1 MKIPV
6 QGGRTGLHFN
16 MTPMIDVVFLLI
28 IFFLVSSH
36 LAKQEVQANVELPA
50 AASGHEP
57 TEVEQPRVTINV
69 VFRDGVYLL
78 LFGAEQVT
86 PEVLQQR
93 IRASRERLGDNL
105 EVRIRAD
112 HRVPYAF
119 VEPVMVAAAKAGV
132 WNITFAV
139 VEKTE

>member
-1 MKIPV
+1 MKIPAQV
-6 QGGRTGLHFN
+6 GRSGLHFN

-50 AASGHEP
+50 AASGNEP
-57 TEVEQPRVTINV
+57 TELEQARVTVNV
-69 VFRDGVYLL
+69 VFRDGAYSL
-78 LFGAEQVT
+78 LFGAEPVT
-86 PEVLQQR
+86 AEDLQRR
-93 IRASRERLGDNL
+93 IVASRERLGDKL

-112 HRVPYAF
+112 RRVPYSF
-119 VEPVMVAAAKAGV
+119 VEPVMVAAARAGV

-139 VEKTE
+139 VESQ